1 MQITLRSIR
10 STVAVAVTALL
21 LAAAQTNVAVFAQT
35 PATSAALSE
44 VTIKSLQEALNKQGI
59 ATNSDGVLNDQTRAS
74 IRKYQSQHH
83 LPVTGEPDKAT
94 LDKLGVNARQTA
106 VPSGQADQAAAPG
119 SQMMAGGMMA
129 GRMMQGGMM
138 SCPMMQGQAAA
149 PSGMMR
155 GGMQMQP
162 GQIPQGGVSDRE
174 MMQSMMQMMLMMQGM
189 MQMMHAQLQRQQA
202 PTAPVAPMQP
212 GSMPQ
217 DQIQPGQMQHG
228 PR

>member
-1 MQITLRSIR
+1 MKIVLRSIR
-10 STVAVAVTALL
+10 FTVAVAVTALL
-21 LAAAQTNVAVFAQT
+21 LTGAQTNVVAFAQT
-35 PATSAALSE
+35 PATSVALSE
-44 VTIKSLQEALNKQGI
+44 ATIKSLQEALNKQGI

-94 LDKLGVNARQTA
+94 LDKLGVAARQSTA
-106 VPSGQADQAAAPG
+106 PGGQADQAQVGTAPG
-119 SQMMAGGMMA
+119 GQMMARG
-129 GRMMQGGMM
+129 MMQGGMM
-138 SCPMMQGQAAA
+138 NCPMMQGQPVA

-162 GQIPQGGVSDRE
+162 GQTPQGGVTDRE
-174 MMQSMMQMMLMMQGM
+174 MMQSMMQLMQMMHGM
-189 MQMMHAQLQRQQA
+189 MQMMHAQMQRQA
-202 PTAPVAPMQP
+202 PTAPVAPMQS

-217 DQIQPGQMQHG
+217 GQMQHG